1 MHLRPPEFEVDCD
14 APFGND
20 AIGREGQIR
29 PLAEV
34 IAAEERPAVV
44 SVDGAFGS
52 GKTSFLKMLAAHLRL
67 DHGADVVI
75 FNAWQQSHTREPLTD
90 IASALASGRSR
101 KWRKLARIASKA
113 ARRLLGGATTAA
125 VRSSTFGFVD
135 FQGLAGI
142 LRTETKATSEAWRS
156 HQSRIDRFKKLL
168 AKLVTRGG
176 GKLVVIV
183 DELDRC
189 RPDYAIDMLNVVRHL
204 FDVPG
209 VVIVLGV
216 NRVELEHRVKEV
228 FGEGCN
234 ADAYLRRFVD
244 LPRRLETPTAG
255 QLLSFANSVI
265 HETKLRSSKQS
276 DVFEKSLAHLVAGS
290 YSSLRDA
297 QQMAHLIATVESA
310 SGIHDEEWQIAAL
323 ALLML
328 SRVDRVFYQAFVTGE
343 RDGIDAV
350 ITLQEALPEMWMQD
364 LEFGTAR
371 LHLHGSLLHM
381 HLPGSGP
388 TVCLDGFAERYEEA
402 QLGNR
407 AAAEALFKNWK
418 HILNSSDACS
428 DDTSGYSGICPVADV
443 AHRLE
448 GAWSARGQNR
458 L

>member
-1 MHLRPPEFEVDCD
+1 MHLRPSEFEVDGD
-14 APFGND
+14 DPFGND
-20 AIGREGQIR
+20 AVGRESQIR

-67 DHGADVVI
+67 DHGVDVVS

-90 IASALASGRSR
+90 IASVLASGRSR
-101 KWRKLARIASKA
+101 KWRQLARLASKA
-113 ARRLLGGATTAA
+113 ARRLVGGATTAA
-125 VRSSTFGFVD
+125 VRSVTFGFVD
-135 FQGLAGI
+135 LQGLAGI
-142 LRTETKATSEAWRS
+142 RSTETRATSEAWRS
-156 HQSRIDRFKKLL
+156 HQNRIDRFKKLL

-216 NRVELEHRVKEV
+216 NRDELKHRVQEM
-228 FGEGCN
+228 FGEGCD

-255 QLLSFANSVI
+255 QLRLFANSVI
-265 HETKLRSSKQS
+265 YETRLRSSKQS
-276 DVFEKSLAHLVAGS
+276 DVFEESLAHLVAGS

-297 QQMAHLIATVESA
+297 QQMARLLATVESPR
-310 SGIHDEEWQIAAL
+310 GRYDEEWQIAAL

-328 SRVDRVFYQAFVTGE
+328 SRVDRVFYQEFVSGE
-343 RDGIDAV
+343 RDGIEAV
-350 ITLQEALPEMWMQD
+350 VTLEKALPEMWLQD

-371 LHLHGSLLHM
+371 LHLHKSLLHM
-381 HLPGSGP
+381 HLPGLGP

-402 QLGNR
+402 QLGDR
-407 AAAEALFKNWK
+407 AAAEALFEDWK
-418 HILNSSDACS
+418 HIFNSSVAGS
-428 DDTSGYSGICPVADV
+428 DDTAGYSGICQVADV
-443 AHRLE
+443 THQLE
-448 GAWSARGQNR
+448 GAWSAWGQSR
-458 L
+458 V